1 MGRTGGRAVGLV
13 ARAFSTGVDA
23 SKIKGVAFGCWDL
36 VVKPLWAQHEQD
48 WEMKKGIPAGT
59 FRQLARKPGG
69 TMRNMFDG
77 HVGIQEGLPSLLK
90 ELSAEGIDVSS
101 LMEEDVMT
109 QVRNLVGSG
118 RVNGDVRDALQ
129 CLRFE
134 GYQTGLVCWEWPLK
148 SSDTS
153 TSVQKRSRSE
163 MKRHFNVI
171 VESKNEKLSRIDP
184 DNYALLA
191 RRADLQPREMIYV
204 DSRPELLEPAKVAG
218 MYTVLCDTDTGGI
231 KQVETLLGLPLANF
245 AWSRDVYAKVLWT
258 SNKDCL
264 HQDEQ

>member
-1 MGRTGGRAVGLV
+1 
-13 ARAFSTGVDA
+13 
-23 SKIKGVAFGCWDL
+23 
-36 VVKPLWAQHEQD
+36 
-48 WEMKKGIPAGT
+48 
-59 FRQLARKPGG
+59 
-69 TMRNMFDG
+69 MRNMFDG
-77 HVGIQEGLPSLLK
+77 HVGIQEGEHMCVDCSTISLLLLFHLRNVSHRCPLSSEMRHSMAGLPSLLK

>member
-77 HVGIQEGLPSLLK
+77 HVGIQEGEHMCVDCSTISLLLLFHLRNVSHRCPLSSEMRHSMAGLPSLLK

-204 DSRPELLEPAKVAG
+204 DSRPELLVCTCMLE
-218 MYTVLCDTDTGGI
+218 C
-231 KQVETLLGLPLANF
+231 
-245 AWSRDVYAKVLWT
+245 W
-258 SNKDCL
+258 
-264 HQDEQ
+264 